1 LYRPPD
7 EDKLGADKILNM
19 KLMDILELL
28 KTRQKAEELAKRM
41 MPGVEYYDIEL
52 YMEDK
57 VALDSELRF

>member
-1 LYRPPD
+1 MKINWVPT
-7 EDKLGADKILNM
+7 KILNM
-19 KLMDILELL
+19 KLMDIIELL